1 MKSFILTIF
10 LIASAYSYGQQ
21 LVYTPI
27 NPAFGGSEFNYAWML
42 SSAESQN
49 KFEDDG
55 GALGGLGDFDFDFL
69 NDGSLFDAD
78 LGGQNLN
85 GLPTTQ
91 GTSSNGNLEYE
102 VIESLD
108 GLIINILN
116 AATGEQSQI
125 IIPN

>member
-1 MKSFILTIF
+1 MKSIILTIF

-49 KFEDDG
+49 KFEDDQDF
-55 GALGGLGDFDFDFL
+55 GLDGLNFDFL
-69 NDGSLFDAD
+69 NDGTLFDGA
-78 LGGQNLN
+78 LGGQDFNSLA
-85 GLPTTQ
+85 TTG

-102 VIESLD
+102 VIEGLD

>member
-1 MKSFILTIF
+1 MKSLILTIF

-49 KFEDDG
+49 KFKDDEG
-55 GALGGLGDFDFDFL
+55 FGLDGLDFDFL
-69 NDGSLFDAD
+69 NGESLFGET
-78 LGGQNLN
+78 LSGQNLN
-85 GLPTTQ
+85 GLPTTL

-102 VIESLD
+102 VIEGLD

>member
-49 KFEDDG
+49 KFKDDEG
-55 GALGGLGDFDFDFL
+55 FGLDGLDFDFL
-69 NDGSLFDAD
+69 NGESLFGET
-78 LGGQNLN
+78 LSGQNLN

-102 VIESLD
+102 VIEGLD

>member
-1 MKSFILTIF
+1 MKSLILTIF

-49 KFEDDG
+49 KFKDDEG
-55 GALGGLGDFDFDFL
+55 FGLDGLDFDFL
-69 NDGSLFDAD
+69 NGESLFGET
-78 LGGQNLN
+78 LSGQNLN

-102 VIESLD
+102 VIEGLD

>member
-1 MKSFILTIF
+1 MKSIILTIF

-49 KFEDDG
+49 KFEDDQDF
-55 GALGGLGDFDFDFL
+55 GLDGLNFDFL
-69 NDGSLFDAD
+69 EGESLFGEN
-78 LGGQNLN
+78 LLGQNLN

-102 VIESLD
+102 VIEGLD

>member
-49 KFEDDG
+49 KFKDDEG
-55 GALGGLGDFDFDFL
+55 FGLDGLDFDFL
-69 NDGSLFDAD
+69 NGESLFGEN
-78 LGGQNLN
+78 LLGQNLN

-102 VIESLD
+102 VIEGLD

>member
-1 MKSFILTIF
+1 MKSIIVTIF
-10 LIASAYSYGQQ
+10 LIASAYSYGQE

-49 KFEDDG
+49 KFKDDEG
-55 GALGGLGDFDFDFL
+55 FGLDGLDFDFL
-69 NDGSLFDAD
+69 EGESLFGEN
-78 LGGQNLN
+78 LLGQNLN

-102 VIESLD
+102 VIEGLD

>member
-1 MKSFILTIF
+1 MKSIILTIF

-49 KFEDDG
+49 KFKDDEG
-55 GALGGLGDFDFDFL
+55 FGLDGLDFDFL
-69 NDGSLFDAD
+69 EGESLFGEN
-78 LGGQNLN
+78 LLGQNLN

-102 VIESLD
+102 VSSLLSW
-108 GLIINILN
+108 G
-116 AATGEQSQI
+116 
-125 IIPN
+125 

>member
-1 MKSFILTIF
+1 MKSLILTIF

-49 KFEDDG
+49 KFKDDD
-55 GALGGLGDFDFDFL
+55 ALGGLGDFDFDFL
-69 NDGSLFDAD
+69 NDGSLFDGD

-102 VIESLD
+102 VIEGLD

>member
-1 MKSFILTIF
+1 MKSIILTIF

-27 NPAFGGSEFNYAWML
+27 NPAFGWSEFNYAWML

-49 KFEDDG
+49 KFKDDEG
-55 GALGGLGDFDFDFL
+55 FGLDGLDFDFL
-69 NDGSLFDAD
+69 EGESLFGEN
-78 LGGQNLN
+78 LLGQNLN

-102 VIESLD
+102 VIEGLD

>member
-1 MKSFILTIF
+1 MLF
-10 LIASAYSYGQQ
+10 SA
-21 LVYTPI
+21 L
-27 NPAFGGSEFNYAWML
+27 
-42 SSAESQN
+42 
-49 KFEDDG
+49 
-55 GALGGLGDFDFDFL
+55 FDFDFL

>member
-91 GTSSNGNLEYE
+91 GTS
-102 VIESLD
+102 
-108 GLIINILN
+108 
-116 AATGEQSQI
+116 
-125 IIPN
+125 

>member
-1 MKSFILTIF
+1 
-10 LIASAYSYGQQ
+10 
-21 LVYTPI
+21 
-27 NPAFGGSEFNYAWML
+27 ML

-49 KFEDDG
+49 KFEDDQDF
-55 GALGGLGDFDFDFL
+55 GLDGLNFDFL
-69 NDGSLFDAD
+69 NDATLFDGA
-78 LGGQNLN
+78 LGGQDFNS
-85 GLPTTQ
+85 LPTTG

-102 VIESLD
+102 VIEGLD

>member
-1 MKSFILTIF
+1 MKSIILTIF

-49 KFEDDG
+49 KFKDDEG
-55 GALGGLGDFDFDFL
+55 FGLDGLDFDFL
-69 NDGSLFDAD
+69 EGESLFGEN
-78 LGGQNLN
+78 LLGQNLN

-102 VIESLD
+102 VIEGLD

>member
-1 MKSFILTIF
+1 MKSIILTIF

-49 KFEDDG
+49 KFKDDEG
-55 GALGGLGDFDFDFL
+55 FGLDGLDFDFL
-69 NDGSLFDAD
+69 GGESLFGEN
-78 LGGQNLN
+78 LLGQNLN

-102 VIESLD
+102 VIEGLD

>member
-102 VIESLD
+102 VIEGLD

>member
-49 KFEDDG
+49 KFKDDEG
-55 GALGGLGDFDFDFL
+55 FGLDGLDFDFL
-69 NDGSLFDAD
+69 NGESLFGET
-78 LGGQNLN
+78 LSGQNLN
-85 GLPTTQ
+85 GLPTTL

-102 VIESLD
+102 VIEGLD

>member
-1 MKSFILTIF
+1 
-10 LIASAYSYGQQ
+10 
-21 LVYTPI
+21 
-27 NPAFGGSEFNYAWML
+27 ML

-49 KFEDDG
+49 KFKDDD
-55 GALGGLGDFDFDFL
+55 ALGGLGDFDFDFL
-69 NDGSLFDAD
+69 NDGSLFDGD

-102 VIESLD
+102 VIEGLD

>member
-1 MKSFILTIF
+1 MVHKKKNWAIHQSPQEKQRF
-10 LIASAYSYGQQ
+10 Q
-21 LVYTPI
+21 VVH
-27 NPAFGGSEFNYAWML
+27 
-42 SSAESQN
+42 
-49 KFEDDG
+49 
-55 GALGGLGDFDFDFL
+55 DFDFL

-102 VIESLD
+102 VIEGLD